1 MTDLL
6 KYISE
11 SVSNYLIFLFT
22 SLFIYLLIV
31 ALINVLINKLTVMAV
46 ATIQIFKEKSD
57 NKEIWKKFAAR
68 LDFNRIL
75 D

>member
-11 SVSNYLIFLFT
+11 SVSNYLIFIFT

-57 NKEIWKKFAAR
+57 DDKE
-68 LDFNRIL
+68 N
-75 D
+75 

>member
-22 SLFIYLLIV
+22 SLFIYLLLV

-57 NKEIWKKFAAR
+57 DK
-68 LDFNRIL
+68 
-75 D
+75 

>member
-46 ATIQIFKEKSD
+46 ATIQIFKEKSED
-57 NKEIWKKFAAR
+57 KEI
-68 LDFNRIL
+68 
-75 D
+75 

>member
-11 SVSNYLIFLFT
+11 SVSNYLIFIFT
-22 SLFIYLLIV
+22 SLFIYLIIV

-57 NKEIWKKFAAR
+57 DK
-68 LDFNRIL
+68 
-75 D
+75 

>member
-11 SVSNYLIFLFT
+11 SVSNYLIFIFT

-31 ALINVLINKLTVMAV
+31 ALINVLINKLTVMAI
-46 ATIQIFKEKSD
+46 ATIQIYKEKSD
-57 NKEIWKKFAAR
+57 DK
-68 LDFNRIL
+68 
-75 D
+75 

>member
-57 NKEIWKKFAAR
+57 DDKE
-68 LDFNRIL
+68 N
-75 D
+75 

>member
-11 SVSNYLIFLFT
+11 SVFNYLIFIFT

-57 NKEIWKKFAAR
+57 DK
-68 LDFNRIL
+68 
-75 D
+75 

>member
-1 MTDLL
+1 MTDQL

-11 SVSNYLIFLFT
+11 SVSNYLIFIFT

-57 NKEIWKKFAAR
+57 DK
-68 LDFNRIL
+68 
-75 D
+75 

>member
-22 SLFIYLLIV
+22 SMFIYLLIV

-46 ATIQIFKEKSD
+46 ATIQIYKEKSD
-57 NKEIWKKFAAR
+57 DK
-68 LDFNRIL
+68 
-75 D
+75 

>member
-22 SLFIYLLIV
+22 SMFIYLLIV
-31 ALINVLINKLTVMAV
+31 ALINVLINKLTVMDV

-57 NKEIWKKFAAR
+57 DK
-68 LDFNRIL
+68 
-75 D
+75 

>member
-11 SVSNYLIFLFT
+11 SVSNYLIFIFT
-22 SLFIYLLIV
+22 SLFIYLLLV

-57 NKEIWKKFAAR
+57 DDKE
-68 LDFNRIL
+68 N
-75 D
+75 

>member
-22 SLFIYLLIV
+22 SLFIYLLLV

-46 ATIQIFKEKSD
+46 ATIQIFKEKSGD
-57 NKEIWKKFAAR
+57 DK
-68 LDFNRIL
+68 
-75 D
+75 

>member
-57 NKEIWKKFAAR
+57 DK
-68 LDFNRIL
+68 
-75 D
+75 

>member
-11 SVSNYLIFLFT
+11 SVSNYLIFIFT

-57 NKEIWKKFAAR
+57 DK
-68 LDFNRIL
+68 
-75 D
+75 

>member
-11 SVSNYLIFLFT
+11 SVSNYLIFIFT

-46 ATIQIFKEKSD
+46 ATIQIYKEKSD
-57 NKEIWKKFAAR
+57 DDKE
-68 LDFNRIL
+68 N
-75 D
+75 

>member
-11 SVSNYLIFLFT
+11 SVSNYLIFIFT
-22 SLFIYLLIV
+22 SLFIYLIMV
-31 ALINVLINKLTVMAV
+31 ALINVFFNKLTVMTV

-57 NKEIWKKFAAR
+57 DGKE
-68 LDFNRIL
+68 N
-75 D
+75 

>member
-22 SLFIYLLIV
+22 SMFIYLLIV

-57 NKEIWKKFAAR
+57 DDKE
-68 LDFNRIL
+68 N
-75 D
+75 

>member
-22 SLFIYLLIV
+22 SLFIYMLIV

-57 NKEIWKKFAAR
+57 DK
-68 LDFNRIL
+68 
-75 D
+75 

>member
-31 ALINVLINKLTVMAV
+31 ALINVLINKLTVMVV

-57 NKEIWKKFAAR
+57 DK
-68 LDFNRIL
+68 
-75 D
+75 

>member
-22 SLFIYLLIV
+22 SMFIYLLIV

-57 NKEIWKKFAAR
+57 DK
-68 LDFNRIL
+68 
-75 D
+75 

>member
-11 SVSNYLIFLFT
+11 SVSNYLIFIFT

-46 ATIQIFKEKSD
+46 TTIQVFKEKSD
-57 NKEIWKKFAAR
+57 DK
-68 LDFNRIL
+68 
-75 D
+75 

>member
-11 SVSNYLIFLFT
+11 SVSNYLIFIFT
-22 SLFIYLLIV
+22 SLFIYLIIV

-57 NKEIWKKFAAR
+57 DKEI
-68 LDFNRIL
+68 
-75 D
+75 

>member
-11 SVSNYLIFLFT
+11 SVSNYLIFLLT
-22 SLFIYLLIV
+22 SMFIYLLIV

-46 ATIQIFKEKSD
+46 ATIQIYKEKSD
-57 NKEIWKKFAAR
+57 DK
-68 LDFNRIL
+68 
-75 D
+75 

>member
-11 SVSNYLIFLFT
+11 SVSNYLIFIFT

-46 ATIQIFKEKSD
+46 ATIQIYKEKSD
-57 NKEIWKKFAAR
+57 DK
-68 LDFNRIL
+68 
-75 D
+75 

>member
-31 ALINVLINKLTVMAV
+31 ALINVLINKITVMAV

-57 NKEIWKKFAAR
+57 NKEI
-68 LDFNRIL
+68 
-75 D
+75 

>member
-22 SLFIYLLIV
+22 SLFIYMLIV

-57 NKEIWKKFAAR
+57 NKEI
-68 LDFNRIL
+68 
-75 D
+75 

>member
-11 SVSNYLIFLFT
+11 SVSNYLIFIFT

-57 NKEIWKKFAAR
+57 DGKE
-68 LDFNRIL
+68 N
-75 D
+75 

>member
-22 SLFIYLLIV
+22 SLFIYLLLV

-57 NKEIWKKFAAR
+57 NKEI
-68 LDFNRIL
+68 
-75 D
+75 

>member
-57 NKEIWKKFAAR
+57 DKEI
-68 LDFNRIL
+68 
-75 D
+75 

>member
-11 SVSNYLIFLFT
+11 SVSNYLIFIFT

-31 ALINVLINKLTVMAV
+31 ALINLFFNKLTVMAV

-57 NKEIWKKFAAR
+57 DNKE
-68 LDFNRIL
+68 N
-75 D
+75 

>member
-57 NKEIWKKFAAR
+57 NKEI
-68 LDFNRIL
+68 
-75 D
+75 

>member
-31 ALINVLINKLTVMAV
+31 ALINVLINKLTVMVV

-57 NKEIWKKFAAR
+57 DKEI
-68 LDFNRIL
+68 
-75 D
+75 

>member
-11 SVSNYLIFLFT
+11 SVSNYLIFIFT

-57 NKEIWKKFAAR
+57 DKEI
-68 LDFNRIL
+68 
-75 D
+75 

>member
-22 SLFIYLLIV
+22 SLFIYLLLV

-46 ATIQIFKEKSD
+46 AIIQIFKEKSD
-57 NKEIWKKFAAR
+57 DKEI
-68 LDFNRIL
+68 
-75 D
+75 